1 MELTMEVPQLILKI
15 NLASLYHDN
24 GYVRDIFSSLNLGK
38 ISSIQSEIVCV
49 KKPAAKGKKLH
60 DTKKTYYKNI
70 YISLS
75 EIYQD
80 NTIITKM
87 FEQFSIE
94 SYLIVHYS
102 SDLYWKVY
110 KSDTI
115 PTFKPMI
122 SFPINP

>member
-1 MELTMEVPQLILKI
+1 MVLPQLILKI
-15 NLASLYHDN
+15 NLASLYHEN
-24 GYVRDIFSSLNLGK
+24 GYVRDIFTALNLGT
-38 ISSIQSEIVCV
+38 ISNIQYEIVCV
-49 KKPAAKGKKLH
+49 KEPAAKGKKLH

-70 YISLS
+70 YISFS
-75 EIYQD
+75 EIYKD
-80 NTIITKM
+80 NSIIKKM

-94 SYLIVHYS
+94 SYLIVQYS

-122 SFPINP
+122 SFPIKN